1 MWFANAPWL
10 FTPALPPVTVVVKKM
25 IAPTYPLPL
34 QKIVDVP
41 RIYRRSEI
49 KALRF
54 VSAKL
59 GYKFSAS
66 GPDYALYDTPVS
78 FGLPVMAGKFLAEI
92 GSLAFLPSEIR
103 VNIQNRSITVKNL
116 GPLQGPLPARVRY
129 QVIQKS
135 QRSWTFKAE

>member
-10 FTPALPPVTVVVKKM
+10 FTPAMPPVTVVVQKK
-25 IAPTYPLPL
+25 IAPVYPLSL

-41 RIYRRSEI
+41 RIYRGSEL

-54 VSAKL
+54 VASRL
-59 GYKFSAS
+59 DYKFSAS

-78 FGLPVMAGKFLAEI
+78 FGQPLMVGKFLAEI
-92 GSLAFLPSEIR
+92 GRLAFLPSEIR
-103 VNIQNRSITVKNL
+103 VNTQNRSITVKNL
-116 GPLQGPLPARVRY
+116 GPLEGPLPARVRY
-129 QVIQKS
+129 QVVQRS